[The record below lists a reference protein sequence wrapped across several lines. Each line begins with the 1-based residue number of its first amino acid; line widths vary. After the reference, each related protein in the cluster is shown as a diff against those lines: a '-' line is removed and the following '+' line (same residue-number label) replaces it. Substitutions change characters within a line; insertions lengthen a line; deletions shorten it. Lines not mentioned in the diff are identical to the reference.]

1 MIILLVLGLCL
12 LVCCL
17 AVGWLYW
24 FFIGT
29 EPAEE
34 SIDVGDYYW
43 VKSQPFYGEVVQVI
57 EVDNKDY
64 PDGVK
69 CKGHSKDS
77 NRVVEVW
84 LNKELLHP
92 LDELWDK
99 PHE

>member
-1 MIILLVLGLCL
+1 MKILMLLGLCL
-12 LVCCL
+12 LVWFL

-29 EPAEE
+29 EPVEE
-34 SIDVGDYYW
+34 RVQLDSYW
-43 VKSQPFYGEVVQVI
+43 AVNTQPFYGEVVQVI

-77 NRVVEVW
+77 NKIVEVW
-84 LNKELLHP
+84 LNKELLQP
-92 LDELWDK
+92 LNELWDV
-99 PHE
+99 PYE